1 MKARDA
7 AMPQRFT
14 LTLPISDRHRSHR
27 FYREG
32 LGLDPIGELAQDG
45 LPEPL
50 QFQLSGGVCLCLV
63 PAEGLGWV
71 LGDRELSPAGLSECL
86 LGMALT
92 DAEQVSAMTDQLL
105 AAGGTLL
112 SAPTRQPWGF
122 ESIVADPDAH
132 AWQLYVG

>member
-32 LGLDPIGELAQDG
+32 LGLDTIGELAQDG

-50 QFQLSGGVCLCLV
+50 QFQLSGEVCLCLV

>member
-1 MKARDA
+1 
-7 AMPQRFT
+7 
-14 LTLPISDRHRSHR
+14 
-27 FYREG
+27 
-32 LGLDPIGELAQDG
+32 
-45 LPEPL
+45 
-50 QFQLSGGVCLCLV
+50 
-63 PAEGLGWV
+63 
-71 LGDRELSPAGLSECL
+71 
-86 LGMALT
+86 MALT

>member
-1 MKARDA
+1 M
-7 AMPQRFT
+7 
-14 LTLPISDRHRSHR
+14 TLPIADRGRSHR

-32 LGLDPIGELAQDG
+32 LGLDPVGQVAQDG

-50 QFQLSGGVCLCLV
+50 QFRLFGEAYLCLV
-63 PAEGLGWV
+63 PTEGLGWV

-92 DAEQVSAMTDQLL
+92 DAEQVSAMTDRLL

-112 SAPTRQPWGF
+112 TAPTQQPWGF
-122 ESIVADPDAH
+122 ESIVADPDGH